1 MLSPSA
7 TEKLRASVRG
17 RCFCPGEQGYDEA
30 RKIHNAMIDRRP
42 AIIVQCAGV
51 ADVIAAVKFAREHDV
66 AASVRGTGHNVSGT
80 SLCEE
85 GLTIDLSALKGI
97 HVNPRT
103 PTARVEAGC
112 HVGRGEPGAAS
123 FRSRCPRRL
132 CGNYGRGAVSH
143 WEAVW
148 DGWSVNMV
156 ALWTICFLRMSS
168 PPMAKSSRPVR
179 RRTRIFFGA
188 FAGAAGTSAS
198 SPRLSSRFTQR
209 ERCWPG

>member
-1 MLSPSA
+1 MVSPSA

-103 PTARVEAGC
+103 PTARVEAGVTWAEVNQELQVFGLAAPGGY
-112 HVGRGEPGAAS
+112 VGTTGVGG
-123 FRSRCPRRL
+123 L
-132 CGNYGRGAVSH
+132 TLGGGL
-143 WEAVW
+143 
-148 DGWSVNMV
+148 GWMV
-156 ALWTICFLRMSS
+156 RKHGCALDNLLSADVVT
-168 PPMAKSSRPVR
+168 PMAKSSRPVR